1 MLATLFEQAERFAGI
16 AQVEVSAPI
25 FRLQFDKALVG
36 SPGRSKVAELGVGY
50 P

>member
-1 MLATLFEQAERFAGI
+1 MLAALFEHAERFAGI

-36 SPGRSKVAELGVGY
+36 GPGRSKVSELGLGY
-50 P
+50 S